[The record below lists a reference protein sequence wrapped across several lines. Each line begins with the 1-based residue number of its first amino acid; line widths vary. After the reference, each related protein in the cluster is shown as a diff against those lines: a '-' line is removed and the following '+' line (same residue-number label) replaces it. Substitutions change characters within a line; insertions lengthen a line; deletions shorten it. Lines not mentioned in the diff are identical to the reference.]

1 MPTGGA
7 HQSQVNFVSIRTY
20 ALHRADTRRAA
31 NASQLRINPHMRV
44 APSRYAAR
52 GKRKSTSPQPAYVHC
67 IEPTRDAHQ
76 TQVNSESTRTCA
88 LHRADRRHT
97 PNASKLRVNPHMRVA
112 PSRHATHTKR
122 KSTPSQPAHA
132 CGTEPTR
139 GAHQTQVN
147 PAPNPRT
154 RQMRH
159 QSNRHIAKKV
169 TVFAPFMYFM
179 PHLPQSWLT
188 FMQYASSEL
197 TA

>member
-132 CGTEPTR
+132 WHRADTR
-139 GAHQTQVN
+139 RTPNASQPRAKPAH
-147 PAPNPRT
+147 A
-154 RQMRH
+154 QMRH